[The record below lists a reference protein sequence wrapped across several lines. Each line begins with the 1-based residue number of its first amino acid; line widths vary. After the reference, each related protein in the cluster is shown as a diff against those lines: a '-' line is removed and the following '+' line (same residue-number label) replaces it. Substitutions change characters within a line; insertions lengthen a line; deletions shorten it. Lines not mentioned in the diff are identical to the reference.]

1 MLYSKPEKRRLC
13 ISGWMGSLNADRR
26 VPSLTTNPLKIPVAT
41 RLLLFLPSEA
51 FLVKAKGDSM
61 APRITAG
68 DLVIARRRVDAEDGQ
83 IVVCVNE
90 DEG

>member
-1 MLYSKPEKRRLC
+1 M
-13 ISGWMGSLNADRR
+13 
-26 VPSLTTNPLKIPVAT
+26 
-41 RLLLFLPSEA
+41 
-51 FLVKAKGDSM
+51 KAKGDSM